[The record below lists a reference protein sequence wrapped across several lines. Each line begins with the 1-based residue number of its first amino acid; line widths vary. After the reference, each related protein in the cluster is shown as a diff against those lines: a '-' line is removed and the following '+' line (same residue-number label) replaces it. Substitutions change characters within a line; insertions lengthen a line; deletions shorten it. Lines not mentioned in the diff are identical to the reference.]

1 MKKKSDLYLILGIF
15 LLAFG
20 TISTGYAIVILIIRI
35 IFMNKG
41 IILYVKDV
49 LFDLVFILL
58 GLLILRKK
66 NSKKAYYNR
75 M

>member
-1 MKKKSDLYLILGIF
+1 MKKKSDFNLILGIF

-20 TISTGYAIVILIIRI
+20 AISTGYAVVILIIRI
-35 IFMNKG
+35 VLMNTKV
-41 IILYVKDV
+41 ILYVKDV

-58 GLLILRKK
+58 GLLLIRKK
-66 NSKKAYYNR
+66 KSKKAYYNR